1 MRIWLKYVIGI
12 ALGLVAAFILP
23 LSGVQAQS
31 VLDFVVELVLRF
43 GRYTLLPLLFFSIAT
58 AFFKLRDEKMMLRTG
73 IWTAG
78 VILGS
83 SVLLV
88 LFGLI
93 TAVIIPLP
101 RIPITVE
108 KMTEIPAFSFQDFLK
123 RMFPYS
129 GFEALT
135 DGAFLLPCF
144 IFAGLAGAGAASD
157 KVASKQ
163 AVSLFDSL
171 SKVCYIV
178 MSFFTELLSIGM
190 IAISCKWMTDFVS
203 AVSAHSYL
211 PLIGLLILDLLIV
224 GFVIYPMIIKFL
236 CHEMHPYR
244 VLYASICPFLVA
256 FFSGDTN
263 LTLALNIRHG
273 NESLGIRRRINA
285 ITYPLFSIFA
295 RGGAALV
302 ETICF
307 IVIMRSYSSLGVSI
321 QDAFWIT
328 GMSLV
333 LSFVLGAIPSGGPF
347 IAITVMCAMYG
358 RGLSDGYLL
367 LKSASFIVCAIA
379 AGFDALT
386 AMFGSYIVGVKTQ
399 MINHVDLQKFI

>member
-78 VILGS
+78 VIVGS

-135 DGAFLLPCF
+135 DGVFLLPCF
-144 IFAGLAGAGAASD
+144 IFAGFAGAGAASD

-203 AVSAHSYL
+203 AVGAHSYL

-224 GFVIYPMIIKFL
+224 GFVIYPIIIKFL

-244 VLYASICPFLVA
+244 ILYASICPFLVA

-367 LKSASFIVCAIA
+367 LKSAAFIVCAIA

-399 MINHVDLQKFI
+399 MINHVDLHKFI